1 MFSIWLAYLEIR
13 LDPVDVIENLD
24 AHEYV
29 EICDPV
35 SDMYASVSSLSASL
49 NVMFYLYDVLRYKVM
64 RVTFIH
70 EPKQTFLVF
79 GPNI

>member
-1 MFSIWLAYLEIR
+1 MYDLKRISLIWLAYLEIR

-35 SDMYASVSSLSASL
+35 SD
-49 NVMFYLYDVLRYKVM
+49 
-64 RVTFIH
+64 I
-70 EPKQTFLVF
+70 
-79 GPNI
+79 

>member
-35 SDMYASVSSLSASL
+35 SDM
-49 NVMFYLYDVLRYKVM
+49 
-64 RVTFIH
+64 
-70 EPKQTFLVF
+70 
-79 GPNI
+79 